1 MNFPRLTADA
11 FDPTVSN
18 IFNNTST
25 SFPNISIDIDSDNY
39 FVTTDNP
46 PPLQIL
52 PAPTTENSNPSP
64 ISNPVYESWK
74 KKDLIILIWIKA
86 HLSERVL
93 RHTARTTTSQS
104 TWIAIEKYFQSQT
117 KAKYHH
123 LTNQL
128 RTLQKGSLSM
138 FEYIERKRNIADS
151 LAECGHVVSAL
162 DLMQSIINGL
172 DVSYQPF
179 KSAYKLNRILM
190 VLYSK
195 KKLMLLL
202 LMMVYFPPHL
212 HLSILVILIIV
223 LPLPP

>member
-25 SFPNISIDIDSDNY
+25 SFPNISINLDNDNY

-104 TWIAIEKYFQSQT
+104 TWVAIEKYFQLKPWLNITISQT
-117 KAKYHH
+117 NSTPFK
-123 LTNQL
+123 
-128 RTLQKGSLSM
+128 KGFLSM
-138 FEYIERKRNIADS
+138 FEYIERKHNMADS
-151 LAECGHVVSAL
+151 LIECGHVVSAL
-162 DLMQSIINGL
+162 DLN
-172 DVSYQPF
+172 
-179 KSAYKLNRILM
+179 
-190 VLYSK
+190 
-195 KKLMLLL
+195 
-202 LMMVYFPPHL
+202 
-212 HLSILVILIIV
+212 
-223 LPLPP
+223 